1 MKYSYKTIKSAIDPI
16 LFKDKK
22 SKFYGYVFPI
32 NSEDEVKPI
41 LEELKKQH
49 PTANHFCYAWQL
61 GVESVNYRA
70 NDDGE
75 PSNSAGMP
83 IYGQIVSNDL
93 TQILIVV
100 ARVFGGTKLGVGG
113 LINAYKNAA
122 MEAIAASQII
132 EKELMH
138 TLEIRFPYT
147 LLNKVM
153 YLVKKNDL
161 IIVSQDSKLECHYT
175 LKVPL
180 RMYETV
186 KESFMAFYEL
196 KFKCLDCQ

>member
-1 MKYSYKTIKSAIDPI
+1 MKLSYKTIKTAIDPV

-22 SKFYGYVFPI
+22 SKFYGYAFPI
-32 NSEDEVKPI
+32 SSEEEVKPI
-41 LEELKKQH
+41 LEDLKKLH

-61 GVESVNYRA
+61 GIETLSYRA

-93 TQILIVV
+93 THILIVV

-113 LINAYKNAA
+113 LINAYKNTA
-122 MEAIAASQII
+122 MEAIASSRII
-132 EKELMH
+132 EREIMH
-138 TLEIRFPYT
+138 TLEIRFPYA

-153 YLVKKNDL
+153 YVIKKNDL
-161 IIVSQDSKLECHYT
+161 KIVSQDSKFECCYT

-180 RMYETV
+180 RKYKQI
-186 KESFMAFYEL
+186 KESFTALYEL
-196 KFKCLDCQ
+196 NFKCLDC